1 MDGTGVVQ
9 LKNVK
14 TYFNKTKL
22 TGTFFFESKI
32 LFGRYFFWFLTFTVG
47 PASSPSIEV
56 DSTAE

>member
-32 LFGRYFFWFLTFTVG
+32 EILFLIFNIYCW
-47 PASSPSIEV
+47 SPSIEV